1 MNTIRTI
8 RTISAAGAA
17 TVVLIGAALL
27 SSNAAQADSN
37 SAAAPPRMAQK
48 SVTNN
53 CQGGAAV
60 SMSTRTMDYQ
70 SIPGGTTAEIEGS
83 QWSAKGP
90 KKGSDAVLVTF
101 TALTSPGDSSVSYL
115 RLYKDG
121 VGTSEGPKYVAF
133 GSAYLPAAVTF
144 CTKIGK
150 GIHSL
155 DLRAVDNSSSGPT
168 YLYKPTVTYQRFK

>member
-1 MNTIRTI
+1 
-8 RTISAAGAA
+8 
-17 TVVLIGAALL
+17 
-27 SSNAAQADSN
+27 NAAQADSN

-70 SIPGGTTAEIEGS
+70 SIEGGTTAEVEGS

-101 TALTSPGDSSVSYL
+101 TALTSPGDTSSSFL

-121 VGTSEGPKYVAF
+121 VGTSGGPKYIAF
-133 GSAYLPAAVTF
+133 GSAYQPAAASF

-155 DLRAVDNSSSGPT
+155 SLRVVDNSSTGYT
-168 YLYKPTVTYQRFK
+168 TLNYPTVTYQRFK